1 MHRLTRIFGVFVATL
16 ALVAGAAWWRDG
28 REILRVGRNLHG
40 VRLQFERAVERLRM
54 PPPANVWL
62 GDSTLLPTRHA
73 PGYTDLLADQ
83 DGVRQEVLAFL
94 GFNFFHYY
102 CMLPSVLETEPRAV
116 VALANLRMFNPE
128 SDLNLGSFVDL
139 CGSLPLGELP
149 RALGLPFPRQGVGV
163 AKLLSYQLLRSPVAA
178 QALFAFDGLHRR
190 LAERDRTGL
199 FVRDENPTTQLAR
212 RTLDRLERQ
221 GEAAFLATYDVKL
234 DAEHPTVQMMAAAVA
249 LARERGVTMVVLA
262 APIPVAALRA
272 RGWYRSEN
280 FAVLRRVVEA
290 DGGKFVDLH
299 AALAADEFRDSSG
312 HYTRAGAE
320 ALARRVKS
328 GVLPLLVPGESG
340 APAGGSAGSG

>member
-1 MHRLTRIFGVFVATL
+1 MHRLTRIFGVFVATMV
-16 ALVAGAAWWRDG
+16 LVAGVALWRDG

-40 VRLQFERAVERLRM
+40 VRLQFERMVERLRT
-54 PPPANVWL
+54 PPPADVWL
-62 GDSTLLPTRHA
+62 GDSTLLPTRHSPA
-73 PGYTDLLADQ
+73 YTDLLVGAG
-83 DGVRQEVLAFL
+83 GVRQEVLAFL

-102 CMLPSVLETEPRAV
+102 CMLPSVLETRPQAV

-139 CGSLPLGELP
+139 CGSLPLAELP

-190 LAERDRTGL
+190 LAERDGTGL

-234 DAEHPTVQMMAAAVA
+234 EADHPTVQMMAAAVA
-249 LARERGVTMVVLA
+249 LAREHGVTMVVLA

-272 RGWYRSEN
+272 RGWYRPEN
-280 FAVLRRVVEA
+280 FAVLRQVVE
-290 DGGKFVDLH
+290 DSGGKFVDLH
-299 AALAADEFRDSSG
+299 AVLAADQFRDSSG

-320 ALARRVKS
+320 ALARRVS
-328 GVLPLLVPGESG
+328 TDVLPLLAPGASG
-340 APAGGSAGSG
+340 AHPAGSGGAG